1 MTTRNLLRRIEVNPK
16 IMMGK
21 PVIKGT
27 RIPVELILKKL
38 SQKIEAEE
46 ILEDYPRLTR
56 EDIQA
61 AIAYAAESLGTE
73 ETLLFDTAHK

>member
-1 MTTRNLLRRIEVNPK
+1 MTTRNLLRRIEVNSK
-16 IMMGK
+16 IMLGK
-21 PVIKGT
+21 PVIRGT

-38 SQKIEAEE
+38 SQKIEPEE

-73 ETLLFDTAHK
+73 EILLFETTHK